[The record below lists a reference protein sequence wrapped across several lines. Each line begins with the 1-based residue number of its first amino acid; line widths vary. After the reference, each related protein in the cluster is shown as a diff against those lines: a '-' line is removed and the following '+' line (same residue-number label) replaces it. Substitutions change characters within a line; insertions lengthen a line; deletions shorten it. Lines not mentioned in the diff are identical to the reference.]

1 MVAMIEKSDL
11 DIDNGFHGSTPSNVS
26 AFIKRLPYEAFDHR
40 VFRRRYDMGI
50 TALELGRLTKLY
62 ARFSNLE
69 RGLLNTEA
77 LCPEHYSARDQLLW
91 THAVTGATRPKWLT
105 EEIQTTW
112 EDALQVPRGW
122 LLNRS
127 IPTPTSP
134 LEEGNREHP
143 GPKIKIT
150 GRTVAE
156 ELYVVCALISQ
167 NRSGPK
173 KTLNIDELDA
183 NELRNTNVLALRY
196 GLDLKRAHQDLI
208 RPDRKTPYHVIGAE
222 FGFGQ
227 ERARQILAKH
237 LRRGRA
243 YQGRFELPLT
253 DSIFTDS
260 NPKKSESNVE
270 LGQITH
276 FGLTSFCKEVL
287 NYEG

>member
-1 MVAMIEKSDL
+1 MIEKADL
-11 DIDNGFHGSTPSNVS
+11 DIDNGFHGPTPSNVS
-26 AFIKRLPYEAFDHR
+26 AFIKRLPYEAIDHR

-77 LCPEHYSARDQLLW
+77 VCPEHYSARDQLLW
-91 THAVTGATRPKWLT
+91 THAVTGATRPEWLT
-105 EEIQTTW
+105 EEIQAAW

-122 LLNRS
+122 LLDRS

-134 LEEGNREHP
+134 LEDGNRENP

-156 ELYVVCALISQ
+156 ELYVVCALLSQ

-173 KTLNIDELDA
+173 KTLNINELDA
-183 NELRNTNVLALRY
+183 KELRNTNVLALRY
-196 GLDLKRAHQDLI
+196 GLDLKRAYQDLI

-227 ERARQILAKH
+227 ERSRQILAKH
-237 LRRGRA
+237 LRRGRF

-253 DSIFTDS
+253 NSVARSFGGNQSGALVD
-260 NPKKSESNVE
+260 
-270 LGQITH
+270 LGQITY
-276 FGLTSFCKEVL
+276 FGLTAFCKEVL
-287 NYEG
+287 YFEN